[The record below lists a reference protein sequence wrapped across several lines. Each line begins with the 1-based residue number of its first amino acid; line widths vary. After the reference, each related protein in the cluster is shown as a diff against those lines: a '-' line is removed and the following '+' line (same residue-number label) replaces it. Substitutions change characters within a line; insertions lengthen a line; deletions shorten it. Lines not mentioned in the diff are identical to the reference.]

1 MTVARPIEGC
11 FNDLIFTVGGPV
23 VQTRPLQAR
32 CLWQSSHAGSFGAV
46 ATEDP
51 ALSVNR
57 SCFFGVSL
65 PRQHC
70 TERSVQCNLR
80 TKEMNMTSCQ
90 QGLFNRDRDDIVV
103 GDMVIPRVGM

>member
-1 MTVARPIEGC
+1 M
-11 FNDLIFTVGGPV
+11 
-23 VQTRPLQAR
+23 
-32 CLWQSSHAGSFGAV
+32 
-46 ATEDP
+46 
-51 ALSVNR
+51 
-57 SCFFGVSL
+57 SL